1 MISASE
7 PLNLLPQHMVILTI
21 SYLSLCQ
28 ESPVQSDSQVN
39 LTQISENL
47 LQTLSHSQDLNSSCV
62 VSLHLPQEVLKYIE
76 LSPYQNLLNKC
87 SMLKTWCVLLIQ
99 DMEDISPPPL
109 CSEEECPL
117 KKLMNKCSTFKIKML
132 PISANGSQ
140 IILNLPS
147 VISHLKVS
155 RCL

>member
-62 VSLHLPQEVLKYIE
+62 VLLHLPQEVLKYIE
-76 LSPYQNLLNKC
+76 LLLYQNLLNKC
-87 SMLKTWCVLLIQ
+87 LMLKTWCVLPIQ
-99 DMEDISPPPL
+99 DMEDILLPPL
-109 CSEEECPL
+109 CSEVECLL
-117 KKLMNKCSTFKIKML
+117 KRLTNKCLTFKIKML

-140 IILNLPS
+140 IILNHLF
-147 VISHLKVS
+147 VIFHQKVS